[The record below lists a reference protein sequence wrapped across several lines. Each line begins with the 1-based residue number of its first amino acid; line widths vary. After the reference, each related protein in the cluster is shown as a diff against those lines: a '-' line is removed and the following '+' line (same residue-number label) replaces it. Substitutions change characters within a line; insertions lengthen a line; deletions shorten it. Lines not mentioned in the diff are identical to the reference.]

1 MRLIGD
7 RMNKITLSI
16 ELTQLQGEA
25 YLQWLVSQYEQAMA
39 DAWYADKYRYTPIG
53 LRAKR
58 VLEDH
63 PHIAGINRSARELC
77 RQLKQGAQA

>member
-1 MRLIGD
+1 MS
-7 RMNKITLSI
+7 KITLSI
-16 ELTQLQGEA
+16 KLTPQQGEA
-25 YLQWLVSQYEQAMA
+25 YLHWLTSQYELAMA
-39 DAWYADKYRYTPIG
+39 ACWYSDKYRYTPIG

-63 PHIAGINRSARELC
+63 PYIAGLNRSARELC